1 MNNNQGVTKV
11 QEAAPLWDIHRQD
24 LYAEFKR
31 ATYYYAYLRARYN
44 PRNPREFS
52 EELKLRESIYNLWGM
67 TRTKVWKRVHKK
79 KYYQPLFKLD
89 EPRRKPTTLELFEY
103 YKLIAWFLEEYGITK
118 VDNENWK
125 IDSTHAIL
133 KGFVKK

>member
-1 MNNNQGVTKV
+1 MNDQGVRKV
-11 QEAAPLWDIHRQD
+11 EEAAPLWDIHRQD

-44 PRNPREFS
+44 PRTPREFS

-67 TRTKVWKRVHKK
+67 TRTKIWRRVNKK
-79 KYYQPLFKLD
+79 KYYQPLFALD
-89 EPRRKPTTLELFEY
+89 NARKKPTTLELFEH

-125 IDSTHAIL
+125 IDSSHSIL

>member
-1 MNNNQGVTKV
+1 LNYQGVRKV
-11 QEAAPLWDIHRQD
+11 EEAAPLWDIHRQD

-31 ATYYYAYLRARYN
+31 ATYYYAFLRARYN
-44 PRNPREFS
+44 PRLPREMGQ
-52 EELKLRESIYNLWGM
+52 ELSLRESIYNLWGM
-67 TRTKVWKRVHKK
+67 TRTKVWKRVRKK
-79 KYYQPLFKLD
+79 KYYEKLFELD
-89 EPRRKPTTLELFEY
+89 NPNTKPSTLDLFEY
-103 YKLIAWFLEEYGITK
+103 YKLIAFFLEEYGITK